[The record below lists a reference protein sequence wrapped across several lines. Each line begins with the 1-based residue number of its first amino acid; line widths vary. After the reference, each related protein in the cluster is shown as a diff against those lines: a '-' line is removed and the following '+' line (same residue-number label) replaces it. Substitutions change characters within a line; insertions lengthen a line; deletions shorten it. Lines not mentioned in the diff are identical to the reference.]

1 MKKQI
6 TLILSGLL
14 LAGTV
19 FSQSSVWE
27 VSKNGNT
34 LYLGGS
40 VHILRAEDYPL
51 PAEFDKAFEK
61 SDILIL
67 EADVAQMQNPEVAQ
81 TMMAQ
86 MMLPGEETLQTI
98 LDEETFKL
106 LEAKSAELSFPLQ
119 NVMKFKPAMV
129 ATMLTMMKMQQI
141 GFAPQGVDT
150 YYLAKEQRKK

>member
-1 MKKQI
+1 MK
-6 TLILSGLL
+6 TLTFKTKC
-14 LAGTV
+14 TV
-19 FSQSSVWE
+19 
-27 VSKNGNT
+27 
-34 LYLGGS
+34 S

-67 EADVAQMQNPEVAQ
+67 EADAAQIQNPEVAQ
-81 TMMAQ
+81 NMMAQ

-119 NVMKFKPAMV
+119 NVMKFKP
-129 ATMLTMMKMQQI
+129 I
-141 GFAPQGVDT
+141 
-150 YYLAKEQRKK
+150 